1 MFAPLY
7 SEKTNSRPNAPVNV
21 IVGALILKDFTG
33 QPDDEMLE
41 SVEFDYRYQY
51 ALHTTSFSEQP
62 LSDRT
67 FSRFRERCAAYE
79 LTTGKDLIH
88 KCFVSISEEMRK
100 FMDISP
106 NMKYMD
112 SMMIESN
119 IRETG
124 RLELLYTCVFSLVKE
139 LRHDGRT
146 DLIEGMEHYAEAN
159 DRNKVIYHDCGA
171 PQSERL
177 QKVIDDAVA
186 LLPRCADDYSD
197 TEEYQ
202 LLERAINEQPKKGD
216 HGKNIPCGK
225 GEGMTSSSLQ
235 NPADPDATYRL
246 KARKS
251 HRGYAANL
259 TEAVDEKG
267 SIITDYQYD
276 VNTRSDSSFI
286 GEEIES
292 MDKTEEQ
299 KTIIADGAYSGKKTQ
314 KKAAEKNI
322 DVITTGL
329 PGRKPRNILTEFK
342 LSEDGRTVTE
352 CPAGNTPKANSYIH
366 QIHSIRASFF
376 KEQCENCPHQAEC
389 LVHLKKRTTYLIL
402 SLNARTRAQENKE
415 RQDDEALKKAR
426 RIQNG
431 VETLPSILRRKYH
444 VDLMPVRRKLKTKQ
458 FFGFK
463 VMALNFTKLLR
474 FTQGLEKCGTLAPV
488 NG

>member
-7 SEKTNSRPNAPVNV
+7 SEKTNSRPNAPVNI

-33 QPDDEMLE
+33 QTDDEMLE

-51 ALHTTSFSEQP
+51 ALHTTSFSEQS

-79 LTTGKDLIH
+79 LTTGEDLIH

-106 NMKYMD
+106 NMKCMN

-119 IRETG
+119 IREME
-124 RLELLYTCVFSLVKE
+124 RLELLYTCVSNLVKE

-146 DLIEGMEHYAEAN
+146 DLIEGMEHYAEAD
-159 DRNKVIYHDCGA
+159 DRNKVIYHDCVA

-186 LLPRCADDYSD
+186 LLLRCADDYSD

-202 LLERAINEQPKKGD
+202 LLERAINEQTKKGD

-225 GEGMTSSSLQ
+225 GKGMTSSSLQ

-246 KARKS
+246 KAGKS
-251 HRGYAANL
+251 QRGYAANL
-259 TEAVDEKG
+259 TEAVDEKC
-267 SIITDYQYD
+267 SIVTDYQYD

-292 MDKTEEQ
+292 TDKTEEQ
-299 KTIIADGAYSGKKTQ
+299 KTIIADGAYTGKKTP
-314 KKAAEKNI
+314 KKRLRRISMSSQPAFLGESRETFLQNSNCLRTEELLQNALQ
-322 DVITTGL
+322 G
-329 PGRKPRNILTEFK
+329 ILQ
-342 LSEDGRTVTE
+342 RQTVTYTRFIRSGY
-352 CPAGNTPKANSYIH
+352 PSSKSNVKTAPIRRNTCSSEKAD
-366 QIHSIRASFF
+366 
-376 KEQCENCPHQAEC
+376 
-389 LVHLKKRTTYLIL
+389 HL
-402 SLNARTRAQENKE
+402 S
-415 RQDDEALKKAR
+415 D
-426 RIQNG
+426 
-431 VETLPSILRRKYH
+431 PFS
-444 VDLMPVRRKLKTKQ
+444 
-458 FFGFK
+458 
-463 VMALNFTKLLR
+463 
-474 FTQGLEKCGTLAPV
+474 
-488 NG
+488 